1 MNYAHLVG
9 DLEALAKQL
18 GINIR
23 YEKGDFEGGFCV
35 LKDQKVVVVNKRLLD
50 SRKATAL
57 ALALNDY
64 GAEWQEVGAKLRTF
78 IEDEVT
84 KQRRVERTQ

>member
-1 MNYAHLVG
+1 MNYTHIVG
-9 DLEALAKQL
+9 DLELLAKQL
-18 GINIR
+18 EINIR

-35 LKDQKVVVVNKRLLD
+35 LKDKKVVVVNKRLLD

-64 GAEWQEVGAKLRTF
+64 GLNWDQVNGKLRTF
-78 IEDEVT
+78 IEDEIA
-84 KQRRVERTQ
+84 KQRKAEKIQ